1 MMGSLRI
8 QSFHKTKILKLCPHQ
23 FGAINGQAKTFSS
36 LVDEDYSKETRSST
50 SKVRLK
56 PPWNVMFFGTDD
68 FAVESL
74 QALCKGRER
83 KLIGKLDV
91 ITAPVKKTSPV
102 LQFCKKENIQVIQW
116 SAEVPKGTYD
126 VGTVVSFGHLLPL
139 AIIDAFP
146 MGILNVHGSLLP
158 RWRGAA
164 PIIRAVMNND
174 EVTGVTIMEIQP
186 HRFDVGRILRTAAV
200 PIPWDIKSGALTKQL
215 ATLGARELIQ
225 VIESLPEVLEKA
237 VEQSGKGVTKAPKVS
252 ENSSRIKWNTHTC
265 RNIQARYR
273 ALDDYIPL
281 WTTWQGIP
289 VKLRKMEMHKEWS
302 YPAESNGSDN
312 FVSEN
317 KISRD
322 SLSEK
327 EVRNSSDSVICN
339 KINLKD
345 NVKPG
350 TAVYDR
356 TTKTVNVKCLDH
368 WVSFSQVL
376 LKGRKPMSAHE
387 FYNGFMSKYPN
398 KQLEFC

>member
-146 MGILNVHGSLLP
+146 M
-158 RWRGAA
+158 
-164 PIIRAVMNND
+164 
-174 EVTGVTIMEIQP
+174 
-186 HRFDVGRILRTAAV
+186 FDVGRILRTAAV